1 MTCTDIINKL
11 KACSSEKH
19 KANVAKMG
27 IPEENSIGV
36 STADIRKLAKEIGRS
51 NELAFALWQTR
62 YHEARLLA
70 VLLFDKKQLSG
81 SDIECLMGDVTSW
94 DLCDHLCKNVIIKM
108 KDYDC
113 FIKEWSKSSET
124 YKLRAAFTLIA
135 SSAIHDDKLDED
147 AIDEYLVLIRECS
160 VCPHEHVKKAVSWAL
175 REIGKIDYANH
186 EKALIL
192 ANELKEN
199 GNKTQIWIAKDALKE
214 IENLVKVEGRK
225 RLYETIKA
233 SLNMDFAYYL
243 CGHSREVYKKEKLYS
258 HIRNIENLKVEEAS
272 RQNRLGFETYCS
284 SYQDSDGKSEIVFTI
299 EKI

>member
-11 KACSSEKH
+11 KDCSSQKYKE
-19 KANVAKMG
+19 NVVRMG

-51 NELAFALWQTR
+51 NELAFELWKTG

-70 VLLFDKKQLSG
+70 VLLFDKKQISHD
-81 SDIECLMGDVTSW
+81 DIEYLMSDVISW
-94 DLCDHLCKNVIIKM
+94 DLCDHLCKNLIIKM

-113 FIKEWSKSSET
+113 FIREWSQSSET

-147 AIDEYLVLIRECS
+147 TIDEYLMLIRECS
-160 VCPHEHVKKAVSWAL
+160 VYPHEHVKKAVSWAL
-175 REIGKIDYANH
+175 REIGKIDFCNN
-186 EKALIL
+186 EKAVIL
-192 ANELKEN
+192 ANELKES

-225 RLYETIKA
+225 RLISAK
-233 SLNMDFAYYL
+233 SKM
-243 CGHSREVYKKEKLYS
+243 G
-258 HIRNIENLKVEEAS
+258 
-272 RQNRLGFETYCS
+272 QS
-284 SYQDSDGKSEIVFTI
+284 SI
-299 EKI
+299 